1 MNKNKQKFSFA
12 DVFII
17 WNDEEMTEPPKRRTI
32 ALKSHETLRAEK
44 QQTGTR
50 TTSKGSQP
58 LNELEDD
65 DIFYYCNNYEDF
77 LELLTYGKNTED
89 FQIVSVIRLY

>member
-1 MNKNKQKFSFA
+1 MNKQKFSFA

-32 ALKSHETLRAEK
+32 ALKSHETLRAELK
-44 QQTGTR
+44 
-50 TTSKGSQP
+50 
-58 LNELEDD
+58 DD
-65 DIFYYCNNYEDF
+65 DIFYYCNDYEDF

>member
-1 MNKNKQKFSFA
+1 MNKDKQKFSFA

-17 WNDEEMTEPPKRRTI
+17 WNDEEITDPPKRRTI
-32 ALKSHETLRAEK
+32 ALRTHESLLAEK
-44 QQTGTR
+44 HA
-50 TTSKGSQP
+50 TSKGSQP

-65 DIFYYCNNYEDF
+65 NIFYYCNDYEDF